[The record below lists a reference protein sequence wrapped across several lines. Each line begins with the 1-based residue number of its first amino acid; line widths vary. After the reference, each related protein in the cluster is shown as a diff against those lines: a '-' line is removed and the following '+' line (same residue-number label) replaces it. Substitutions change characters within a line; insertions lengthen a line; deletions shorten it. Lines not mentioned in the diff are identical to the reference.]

1 MANVVSLS
9 QSFLCASPR
18 LKSDVSLRVEFFSMD
33 APGSSSGHWATPIT
47 GGRAVEKESRPHRLT
62 HHSKRS
68 RARET
73 FGHDPGPGPAITS
86 FTAWGYQVFRPAVN
100 PWEPG
105 VRTRWSRWLK
115 ASSEVLGP
123 SAGESTIRHRHAP
136 RSPSDG
142 YFPRSSLEVSSPYPS
157 PIANANAAPN
167 LNHGAG
173 W

>member
-1 MANVVSLS
+1 VANVVSLS

-33 APGSSSGHWATPIT
+33 APGSSSGHWGTPIT

-73 FGHDPGPGPAITS
+73 FCPDPDPGPGPAITS
-86 FTAWGYQVFRPAVN
+86 FTAWVGRRESAWGYQVFRPAVN

-105 VRTRWSRWLK
+105 VRTRWS
-115 ASSEVLGP
+115 
-123 SAGESTIRHRHAP
+123 
-136 RSPSDG
+136 
-142 YFPRSSLEVSSPYPS
+142 
-157 PIANANAAPN
+157 
-167 LNHGAG
+167 
-173 W
+173 